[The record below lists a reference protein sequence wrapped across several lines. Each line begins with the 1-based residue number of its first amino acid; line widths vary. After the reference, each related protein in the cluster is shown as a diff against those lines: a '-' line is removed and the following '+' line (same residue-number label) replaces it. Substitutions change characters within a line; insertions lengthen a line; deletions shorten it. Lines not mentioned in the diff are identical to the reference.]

1 MKISPCICLIV
12 ALMFLPFGVRAQSE
26 PFGGSYVPPKL
37 EVLDTARFKVVY
49 DWTYNHPMSNGAR
62 TTECTLLVGPK
73 ISKYGSTTEIRGDS
87 LQYAERNANMSLREW
102 MRKTNQE
109 GAYPREVYLLRQHDR
124 EDSIEVHDRYLVR
137 LGNMADFPEFYYEE
151 TATGGL
157 WQPTGNSKTIRG
169 IECSEAKGRLHGR
182 DWTIW
187 FAESIPIFEGPWELS
202 GAPGLILE
210 AYDSENEHQFTL
222 AEMGPNRSLIL
233 RADKPGRKKVTRD
246 KMREL
251 RSADARSQL
260 KSYVAAGY
268 ATSIPNDI
276 EKYMNYI
283 DLE

>member
-1 MKISPCICLIV
+1 M
-12 ALMFLPFGVRAQSE
+12 
-26 PFGGSYVPPKL
+26 
-37 EVLDTARFKVVY
+37 
-49 DWTYNHPMSNGAR
+49 
-62 TTECTLLVGPK
+62 
-73 ISKYGSTTEIRGDS
+73 
-87 LQYAERNANMSLREW
+87 LRH
-102 MRKTNQE
+102 
-109 GAYPREVYLLRQHDR
+109 HDR

-137 LGNMADFPEFYYEE
+137 LGNMADLPEFYYEE
-151 TATGGL
+151 ASTEGL

-222 AEMGPNRSLIL
+222 SEMRPDHSLIIC
-233 RADKPGRKKVTRD
+233 ADKPGRKKVTRAR
-246 KMREL
+246 MREI
-251 RSADARSQL
+251 RAAGDRSQL
-260 KSYVAAGY
+260 KFDVAAGY
-268 ATSIPNDI
+268 ATSIPKDT